1 MMTCLHR
8 IAGALGSATLALCL
22 MGAATAQMLPS
33 HLPHGLNS
41 VPFPEENHFSQA
53 KAELGKLLF
62 FDGRLSPKGISCT
75 TCHDPA
81 RGFAGNVALNT
92 GASGKLEPRH
102 TPTAINRTWAPAQMW
117 DGHLPTLEV
126 QINNAVTNPDE
137 MGSSPQ
143 EVERALLA
151 IPGYAPLFEHSYGD
165 AAIRYE
171 RVAMAIA
178 TYERTLVSANSAY
191 DRYLAGDKSAL
202 TKSQKAGLEFFNHK
216 GECAECHSGPNLT
229 DERYSNTGV
238 GFDRQ
243 PDAGRKAVT
252 GRKSDNGRFK
262 TPTLRD
268 VARRG
273 PYMHDGSINT
283 LDEVLEFYAKGGV
296 MNQQLDMRITRFYMD
311 ERIKRDL
318 RSFLEALNG
327 ELPPGAATP
336 PTQLPQ

>member
-1 MMTCLHR
+1 MPHLFRMAR
-8 IAGALGSATLALCL
+8 VYWSAMLAFCL
-22 MGAATAQMLPS
+22 MGTAAAQLLPS
-33 HLPHGLNS
+33 HLPHGYTA
-41 VPFPEENHFSQA
+41 VPFPEENPYSQA

-62 FDGRLSPKGISCT
+62 FDGRLSPKGISCA

-102 TPTAINRTWAPAQMW
+102 TPTILNRAWGHSQLW
-117 DGHLPTLEV
+117 DGRLPTLEA
-126 QINNAVTNPDE
+126 QIDNAVSQPDE
-137 MGSSPQ
+137 MGSSPL
-143 EVERALLA
+143 EVERALHA
-151 IPGYAPLFEHSYGD
+151 IPGYAPFFERAYGD
-165 AAIRYE
+165 AAVRYD

-216 GECAECHSGPNLT
+216 GECAECHSGANLT

-238 GFDRQ
+238 GFDNRQ
-243 PDAGRKAVT
+243 PDAGRKTVT

-273 PYMHDGSINT
+273 PYMHDGSLKT

-311 ERIKRDL
+311 ERTKRDL
-318 RSFLEALNG
+318 HSFLDAFNG
-327 ELPPGAATP
+327 ELPPDAATP
-336 PTQLPQ
+336 PSQLPQ

>member
-1 MMTCLHR
+1 MPCHHR
-8 IAGALGSATLALCL
+8 IVRALASAALGLCL
-22 MGAATAQMLPS
+22 MGTATAQLLPS
-33 HLPHGLNS
+33 HLPHGYNS
-41 VPFPEENHFSQA
+41 VPFPEENPYSQA

-62 FDGRLSPKGISCT
+62 FDGRLSPKAISCA

-81 RGFAGNVALNT
+81 RGFAGNVALNK

-102 TPTAINRTWAPAQMW
+102 TPTAINRAWAPAQMW

-137 MGSSPQ
+137 MGSTPQ
-143 EVERALLA
+143 EVERALSA
-151 IPGYAPLFEHSYGD
+151 IPGYAPLFERAYGD
-165 AAIRYE
+165 ANIRYD

-273 PYMHDGSINT
+273 PYMHDGSIQT

-311 ERIKRDL
+311 ARIKRDL
-318 RSFLEALNG
+318 HNFLEALNG
-327 ELPPGAATP
+327 ELPLGAATP
-336 PTQLPQ
+336 PAQLPQ